1 MIKPQTYHICRRRE
15 IPREGSEGGG
25 KKNRL
30 GEKKERERE
39 RERRS
44 LPDRVSKCTR
54 EKRTD
59 ENVCV

>member
-1 MIKPQTYHICRRRE
+1 MRE
-15 IPREGSEGGG
+15 VG
-25 KKNRL
+25 KKT
-30 GEKKERERE
+30 GWEKRKKGRE

>member
-30 GEKKERERE
+30 GEKKERKGERE
-39 RERRS
+39 REKTECIEIS
-44 LPDRVSKCTR
+44 LHPVAFEVVR
-54 EKRTD
+54 
-59 ENVCV
+59 